1 MTVSIILVDGYK
13 LTDKDDLDFTFM
25 LVHDRG
31 EWRGVGVRSVR
42 SGRHRGQTSEHA
54 REIERGSHRSIRKI
68 LHVVRVTFS
77 DVVVTTAACSC
88 ELEAKFYF

>member
-13 LTDKDDLDFTFM
+13 FTDKDDKDDLDFTFM

-31 EWRGVGVRSVR
+31 EWRGVGVRS
-42 SGRHRGQTSEHA
+42 GRHRGQTAEHA
-54 REIERGSHRSIRKI
+54 QEIERGSHRSIRKI
-68 LHVVRVTFS
+68 LHVVRITLS

-88 ELEAKFYF
+88 ELEAKFFF

>member
-1 MTVSIILVDGYK
+1 M
-13 LTDKDDLDFTFM
+13 
-25 LVHDRG
+25 
-31 EWRGVGVRSVR
+31 R

-68 LHVVRVTFS
+68 LHVVRVTLS

-88 ELEAKFYF
+88 ELEAKFFF